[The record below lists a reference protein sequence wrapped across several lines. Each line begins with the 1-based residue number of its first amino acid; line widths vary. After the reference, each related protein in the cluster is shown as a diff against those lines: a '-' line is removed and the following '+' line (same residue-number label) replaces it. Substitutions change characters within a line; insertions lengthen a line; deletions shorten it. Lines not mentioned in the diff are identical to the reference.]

1 MKKIWIAMI
10 VLILALGISAC
21 GKTKEEQKSTK
32 QETSSVQ
39 AEDKVVTENVEV
51 SEDKGNE
58 KKETKEQMAK
68 TLVVYFSNTGTTE
81 QIAQYVQELTN
92 ADMYQIIPEGMRL
105 FVRK

>member
-1 MKKIWIAMI
+1 MI

-58 KKETKEQMAK
+58 KKET
-68 TLVVYFSNTGTTE
+68 
-81 QIAQYVQELTN
+81 
-92 ADMYQIIPEGMRL
+92 
-105 FVRK
+105 